1 MYEVKF
7 EVFYAMVVAHDIVE
21 RIKSNFLYQSFIST
35 LLFTFLRWLSLAGNT
50 NLFYLWSGRYA
61 VHTKLNLFM

>member
-50 NLFYLWSGRYA
+50 KFI
-61 VHTKLNLFM
+61 LFMEWKICSTY